1 MKSSNSIGAVVV
13 YPTLVGKVIAE
24 LRESKGLKQSDIASA
39 LQISQPSYSRLEA
52 GGSVLNMSQLRVI
65 ANAVGTDPS
74 SIIGQADHLAARLSA
89 SGVEV
94 VSEKRDNSAAVVIGL
109 GLLAALL
116 MSK

>member
-1 MKSSNSIGAVVV
+1 M
-13 YPTLVGKVIAE
+13 
-24 LRESKGLKQSDIASA
+24 SA

-65 ANAVGTDPS
+65 AKLVGTDPS
-74 SIIGQADHLAARLSA
+74 RILELADDLAAKLTA

-94 VSEKRDNSAAVVIGL
+94 VSEKRDNSAAIVIGL